1 MVEPLFKDSL
11 KVHFAGCENL
21 DKLTALNSVGVKYFL
36 FTCYPFVKQM
46 LNGNLSRR
54 NRNSAVPMLA
64 SSFGKHVIMDSGLF
78 TLMFGADKGKR
89 DEVFLHTWMLKLV
102 DFVKETGFKGTCV
115 EVDCQKILSPEIA
128 WKFRKE
134 MKYLLPE
141 NRIINVFHLEDG
153 KKGLDRLIDFSEYI
167 AISVPELR
175 IHRSCTY
182 KTDVANLAKYIK
194 KRKPD
199 IDIHLL
205 GCTESKMLSNN
216 SFCTSADSTTW
227 SAIVRWP
234 KLPFVING
242 KKIEKHI
249 SNLDESKLLEFYKEK
264 VDQVISKYR
273 FNPCSKL
280 TLAKICLAGEL
291 CLHEYDYLL
300 GNQR

>member
-1 MVEPLFKDSL
+1 
-11 KVHFAGCENL
+11 
-21 DKLTALNSVGVKYFL
+21 
-36 FTCYPFVKQM
+36 M
-46 LNGNLSRR
+46 LNGKLSRK
-54 NRNSAVPMLA
+54 NRNSAVPLLA

-89 DEVFLHTWMLKLV
+89 DEAFLYTWMLKLV

-115 EVDCQKILSPEIA
+115 EVDCQKILSPETA

-134 MKYLLPE
+134 MKRLLPD

-153 KKGLDRLIDFSEYI
+153 NEGLDRLIEFSDYI

-175 IHRSCTY
+175 IHKSCTY
-182 KTDVANLAKYIK
+182 KKDVFNLTRYIK
-194 KRKPD
+194 QKKPQ

-205 GCTESKMLSNN
+205 GCTESGMLKDN

-242 KKIEKHI
+242 KKLTKHI
-249 SNLDESKLLEFYKEK
+249 GNLDESKLLEFYAGN
-264 VDQVISKYR
+264 VDQLIEKYR
-273 FNPCSKL
+273 FNPHSKL

-291 CLHEYDYLL
+291 ILHEYDYLL

>member
-1 MVEPLFKDSL
+1 MEPLFKDNL

-21 DKLTALNSVGVKYFL
+21 DKLTALHSVGVKYFL

-46 LNGNLSRR
+46 LNGKLSSR
-54 NRNSAVPMLA
+54 NRNNIIPSL
-64 SSFGKHVIMDSGLF
+64 STSIGEHVIMDSGLF

-89 DEVFLHTWMLKLV
+89 DEAFLYTWMLKLV

-134 MKYLLPE
+134 MKRLLPD

-153 KKGLDRLIDFSEYI
+153 NEGLDRLIEFSDYI

-175 IHRSCTY
+175 IHKSRTY
-182 KTDVANLAKYIK
+182 KKDVFNLTRYIK
-194 KRKPD
+194 RRKPR

-205 GCTESKMLSNN
+205 GCTESGMLKDN

-242 KKIEKHI
+242 KKITKHI
-249 SNLDESKLLEFYKEK
+249 GNLDESKILEFYAGNVETLT
-264 VDQVISKYR
+264 DKYR
-273 FNPCSKL
+273 FNPRSKL
-280 TLAKICLAGEL
+280 TLSKVCLAGEL
-291 CLHEYDYLL
+291 ILHEYDYLL